1 MLLPPREGFLPPPR
15 SCSTQILNIHIRNIQ
30 FRSTVSRHQ
39 AAVGSNNGIKFLDI
53 HLRSDSAQ
61 FYWISIVH
69 IEFLYLHKSLYFF
82 IFSILWTH
90 QIAINQFINLK
101 YNLIKQI
108 IVYMNQ
114 INSQLVFPNCK
125 RRYLANLLLWTPL
138 TPRLTS

>member
-1 MLLPPREGFLPPPR
+1 MLLPPREGFPSPPR
-15 SCSTQILNIHIRNIQ
+15 SFSTQILNIHIRNIQ

-69 IEFLYLHKSLYFF
+69 IEFLYLHKSLYFLYF
-82 IFSILWTH
+82 LLWTY
-90 QIAINQFINLK
+90 IGFAINQFINLK

-108 IVYMNQ
+108 NVYMN
-114 INSQLVFPNCK
+114 S
-125 RRYLANLLLWTPL
+125 
-138 TPRLTS
+138 

>member
-1 MLLPPREGFLPPPR
+1 MLLPPREGFPSPPR
-15 SCSTQILNIHIRNIQ
+15 SFSTQILNIHIRNIQ

-82 IFSILWTH
+82 IFSIMDIYWICNKSIYQFEIQFNKT
-90 QIAINQFINLK
+90 NQCLYEFL
-101 YNLIKQI
+101 
-108 IVYMNQ
+108 
-114 INSQLVFPNCK
+114 NS
-125 RRYLANLLLWTPL
+125 
-138 TPRLTS
+138 TSKL